1 MIDSVPLIQNANDAQ
16 QINASI
22 IALKKASRE
31 LDEKIV
37 KLNSLN
43 SELDKKIALLDS
55 GLNKE
60 IEDRK
65 EAINSLDVPSVG
77 GSGKYIS
84 AISET
89 DGKISA
95 TASDITSTV
104 SSGNSQPVTSGG
116 VAEAIGK
123 VIYDDTITDCNNAWQ
138 KGKTVTYTLVNTV
151 ANLPTNESFYV
162 ISQCN
167 SSSWS
172 RNNYVTQI
180 ATYADNVNKNGVYTR
195 HAYLSGSNMV
205 WTSWVRLIK
214 DTDVVDTVASGN
226 SNPVTSG
233 GVFTALR
240 GLETFYVL
248 YGTPK
253 VVSLST
259 WGSWLVIG
267 NIDGSGNFGFF
278 MTIANSYLS
287 VQNLVTGTMGSYFL
301 ASVTNNKITVGN
313 GTHNLEITI
322 SGSTLTF
329 TKTTSAGVHITII
342 GAGANI
348 T

>member
-1 MIDSVPLIQNANDAQ
+1 MIDNVPLIQNANDVQ

-22 IALKKASRE
+22 IAMKKASRE

-65 EAINSLDVPSVG
+65 EAINSLDVSSVG

-123 VIYDDTITDCNNAWQ
+123 IIYDDTITDCNNAFEV
-138 KGKTVTYTLVNTV
+138 GKTKTYWLSNNRANIPNTTHSWYI
-151 ANLPTNESFYV
+151 L
-162 ISQCN
+162 SQCN
-167 SSSWS
+167 PSTISPNS
-172 RNNYVTQI
+172 YVTQI
-180 ATYADNVNKNGVYTR
+180 ATPSDNNGYNELYIRHRYVSSYNPITMSWTSWQKVTCLKEKQIRIDDNSGYSLYNGVYVK
-195 HAYLSGSNMV
+195 SISNFFADNGIDYSKV
-205 WTSWVRLIK
+205 INIRQVNNGNDLYPYFFIGYGWSDILKVFKFSSQNNVYVDIK
-214 DTDVVDTVASGN
+214 VYY
-226 SNPVTSG
+226 
-233 GVFTALR
+233 
-240 GLETFYVL
+240 E
-248 YGTPK
+248 
-253 VVSLST
+253 
-259 WGSWLVIG
+259 
-267 NIDGSGNFGFF
+267 
-278 MTIANSYLS
+278 
-287 VQNLVTGTMGSYFL
+287 
-301 ASVTNNKITVGN
+301 
-313 GTHNLEITI
+313 
-322 SGSTLTF
+322 
-329 TKTTSAGVHITII
+329 
-342 GAGANI
+342 
-348 T
+348 

>member
-43 SELDKKIALLDS
+43 SELDKKIAFLDS

-95 TASDITSTV
+95 TESNITSTV

-116 VAEAIGK
+116 VADAIDKIIVQGGNLNTIYPSVNEK
-123 VIYDDTITDCNNAWQ
+123 VKYYKGNFLNAPKVRDTAIVRVERVESSNSSEVQLYQEWISYGNYQDNYTPDKYYRFGYFTGSASPTWTDWQKITITKELNEFIKYKA
-138 KGKTVTYTLVNTV
+138 VSIPSITLT
-151 ANLPTNESFYV
+151 ANG
-162 ISQCN
+162 
-167 SSSWS
+167 
-172 RNNYVTQI
+172 
-180 ATYADNVNKNGVYTR
+180 YADISNYMPSGMNNFLFAILYNYGNVSTKDALGV
-195 HAYLSGSNMV
+195 
-205 WTSWVRLIK
+205 
-214 DTDVVDTVASGN
+214 
-226 SNPVTSG
+226 
-233 GVFTALR
+233 
-240 GLETFYVL
+240 
-248 YGTPK
+248 
-253 VVSLST
+253 
-259 WGSWLVIG
+259 
-267 NIDGSGNFGFF
+267 
-278 MTIANSYLS
+278 
-287 VQNLVTGTMGSYFL
+287 
-301 ASVTNNKITVGN
+301 
-313 GTHNLEITI
+313 
-322 SGSTLTF
+322 
-329 TKTTSAGVHITII
+329 I
-342 GAGANI
+342 GAGTYLFGTANATI
-348 T
+348 TNVVLRYYYFD